1 MLTALIYTLSGIA
14 FTILVGYF
22 LSAPKYSGPV
32 SGHFNGKRFIN
43 PGNIKAK
50 GLSAV
55 FKWMFTR
62 QKGKWSNLKGVSPG
76 DKPPVKVEDQL
87 CITFINHST
96 FLIQTGGLN
105 ILTDPIWSRRASP
118 FSWAG
123 PQRRRPPGINFEDL
137 PPIDIV
143 LLSHNHY
150 DHLNVTT
157 MKNLHKKFS
166 PRIFTSLGIS
176 SFLEKNG
183 ISGAVDMDWW
193 DELELNEMLKLVA
206 VPAQHFSGRG
216 MFDRDATL
224 WCGFV
229 IRRREARPDDPVGR
243 GNIYFAADSGYN
255 SLMFKETAQKL
266 APIHVAIL
274 PIGAYK
280 PSWFMSPIH
289 TSPGEAIKIHLDL
302 QAQKS
307 IASHF
312 GTFPL
317 ADEGEEE
324 MYHDLRKA
332 MEEYKLSDND
342 FLVMKEGEGIYF

>member
-1 MLTALIYTLSGIA
+1 MLIALIFTLSGIA
-14 FTILVGYF
+14 VIILVGYF
-22 LSAPKYSGPV
+22 LSAPGYQGPI
-32 SGHFNGKRFIN
+32 SDHFNGKRFIN
-43 PGNIKAK
+43 QGDIKAK

-62 QKGKWSNLKGVSPG
+62 QRGKWSKLKNVSSGEKLPA
-76 DKPPVKVEDQL
+76 KVEEEL
-87 CITFINHST
+87 RITFINHST
-96 FLIQTGGLN
+96 FLIQTRGLN
-105 ILTDPIWSRRASP
+105 ILTDPIWSKRASP

-123 PQRRRPPGINFEDL
+123 PQRRRPPGIAFDDL
-137 PPIDIV
+137 PQIDVV

-150 DHLNVTT
+150 DHLDVDT
-157 MKNLHKKFS
+157 MKKLYKKFR
-166 PRIFTSLGIS
+166 PRIFTPLGIRT
-176 SFLEKNG
+176 FLEKNG
-183 ISGAVDMDWW
+183 IIEAIDMDWW
-193 DELELNEMLKLVA
+193 DELELTEMLKLVA

-229 IRRREARPDDPVGR
+229 IRRKE

-255 SLMFKETAQKL
+255 SLMFKETGQKL

-280 PSWFMSPIH
+280 PRWFMSPIH
-289 TSPGEAIKIHLDL
+289 TSPEEAIKIHFDL
-302 QAQKS
+302 QAKKS

-312 GTFPL
+312 GTFTL

-324 MYHDLRKA
+324 MYNDLKKA
-332 MEEYKLSDND
+332 LEENKLSGKI
-342 FLVMKEGEGIYF
+342 FLVMKEGEGIDF

>member
-14 FTILVGYF
+14 LTIIVGYF

-32 SGHFNGKRFIN
+32 SDHFNGKRFIN
-43 PGNIKAK
+43 PSGIKAA
-50 GLSAV
+50 GFFAV
-55 FKWMFTR
+55 FKWMLTR
-62 QKGKWSNLKGVSPG
+62 QKGKRSKLKNISYGE
-76 DKPPVKVEDQL
+76 KPPAKVEDGL
-87 CITFINHST
+87 RITFINHST
-96 FLIQTGGLN
+96 FLIQANGLN
-105 ILTDPIWSRRASP
+105 ILTDPTWSNRASP

-123 PQRRRPPGINFEDL
+123 PQRRCPPGIRFEGL
-137 PPIDIV
+137 PQIDVV

-157 MKNLHKKFS
+157 MKRLYKKFR
-166 PRIFTSLGIS
+166 PRIFTSLGIKN
-176 SFLEKNG
+176 FLEKKG
-183 ISGAVDMDWW
+183 IQGSVDMDWW
-193 DELELNEMLKLVA
+193 DERELNEALKLVS
-206 VPAQHFSGRG
+206 VPSQHFSGRG

-224 WCGFV
+224 WCGFA
-229 IRRREARPDDPVGR
+229 IRRRE

-255 SLMFKETAQKL
+255 SSMFKEIGQKL

-289 TSPGEAIKIHLDL
+289 TSPAEAIKIHFDV

-324 MYHDLRKA
+324 MYDDLKKA
-332 MEEYKLSDND
+332 LEEYKLASKD
-342 FLVMKEGEGIYF
+342 FLVMKEGEGMVLPQ